1 MKNNLIERY
10 IYAVTRHMQEK
21 EATEISQELDELIAY
36 MLLERGDHPGS
47 EDEKIREVLMELGS
61 PAALTQKYTGKANDS
76 LIGQPHYS
84 LYLKVLKL
92 VLMAVAIAI
101 TIAIL
106 VSLINEVPSVGSPET
121 SSWLN
126 WSLNALI
133 EWTSSLFSGL
143 LGGFA
148 WVTIIFAIL
157 YHQGVKLDFDVNDLD
172 DLPEV
177 PEEKARIKR
186 GELIAELVFVTLFAV
201 LFIILPY
208 VNLPIIGIAAK
219 PIPLFTPEVLINVR
233 YLLIAS
239 LFTTILELIVKFVDG
254 RYSLRVFGATILASL
269 FSIATL
275 FTWLGNPQALNPVF
289 AERFQE
295 LTGMSI
301 YGLNGQPISGF
312 GGAWAM
318 LPFPF
323 LIVIIVVTVVS
334 IIEIIS
340 AGIKA
345 FITKA

>member
-10 IYAVTRHMQEK
+10 IYAVTRYMQEK
-21 EATEISQELDELIAY
+21 EAAEISQELDELIPS
-36 MLLERGDHPGS
+36 MLAERVNDPGS
-47 EDEKIREVLMELGS
+47 EDEKIREVLIELGS
-61 PAALTQKYTGKANDS
+61 PEALARKYTGKANDS
-76 LIGQPHYS
+76 LIGQPHFS
-84 LYLKVLKL
+84 LYLKVLKF
-92 VLMAVAIAI
+92 VLMAIAI
-101 TIAIL
+101 GITIGIL
-106 VSLINEVPSVGSPET
+106 VSVISEGPLPGSPET
-121 SSWLN
+121 NLWVN
-126 WSLNALI
+126 WSLNAVI
-133 EWTSSLFSGL
+133 GWTSSLFSGL

-157 YHQGVKLDFDVNDLD
+157 YHKGVKLDFDVDDLD

-239 LFTTILELIVKFVDG
+239 LFTTILTLIVKFVDG
-254 RYSLRVFGATILASL
+254 RYSLRVFGALILSNL
-269 FSIATL
+269 VSIATV

-301 YGLNGQPISGF
+301 YGFNGQPISGF
-312 GGAWAM
+312 GGEWAT

-323 LIVIIVVTVVS
+323 LIVIIVVTVIS

-340 AGIKA
+340 GGIKA